1 MHSIINT
8 TTGERLAVGT
18 LPMDVQLPDGG
29 VARFFE
35 VGDTRP
41 NHDPLFKAVE
51 QEVVTQV
58 PEYPHVIMSETRS
71 FVDDKD
77 RIERVYAPDLAVYQ
91 RTIEDH
97 VDSVARD
104 RGYSNAVSIA
114 TYVSSTNVQWQAEA
128 TTFITWRDSVWT
140 QVLTTLAAVQAG
152 QESPPTLVALINGLP
167 EIEWP
172 S

>member
-1 MHSIINT
+1 MYAIVDIES
-8 TTGERLAVGT
+8 GERLAVGT
-18 LPMDVQLPDGG
+18 LPIDVSLPDGG
-29 VARFFE
+29 VARFTE
-35 VGDTRP
+35 EGDTRP
-41 NHDPLFKAVE
+41 GHAPRYKAVL

-58 PEYPHVIMSETRS
+58 PDYPYVVMSETRS
-71 FVDDKD
+71 YVEDKD
-77 RIERVYAPDLAVYQ
+77 RIERVYAPDLTAYQ
-91 RTIEDH
+91 RAIEDH
-97 VDSVARD
+97 VDSIART